1 MAAGMN
7 RTVLLAIIALLLA
20 IGVALLGW
28 RAWQDHQ
35 ERAVVTQE
43 DDGSAVTRVITAR
56 LAGASNLRVATLSGT
71 IQASA
76 QDVRWFGFLRSGQV
90 MKAPYSVDYFVDV
103 SAIGADD
110 LEWVPAS
117 RTLIVNAPDVM
128 VGAANVDE
136 GAVSLV
142 RTDGILVTRE
152 ASQQLARRAS
162 VAAQGKATA
171 AARSPERI
179 AQARE
184 NARRAL
190 IRFVG
195 LPVAALGYDDARIVV
210 TFPPERVNRDGERWD
225 VTRSVEEV
233 LANRQ

>member
-1 MAAGMN
+1 MN
-7 RTVLLAIIALLLA
+7 RTALLAIIALLLA

-56 LAGASNLRVATLSGT
+56 LAGTSNLRVATLSGT

-195 LPVAALGYDDARIVV
+195 LPVEALGYDDARIVV
-210 TFPPERVNRDGERWD
+210 TFPPERVTSDGERWD